1 MTKQIQ
7 KLLGIGVFI
16 IFAVI
21 IMGFDQNRLID
32 SRSFAA
38 VLSGTAILTL
48 SQFYKKI
55 KVRQIIVFARWNAF
69 FSGLLITL
77 LMFLTRIT
85 DPEMISR
92 GGSSMVAFIP
102 VIYGSV
108 LFLIFDWLSDQSFIV
123 RERTHKFALHNSND
137 ANDTNVT
144 TDTTQAPALSIQ
156 QASEVFT
163 AHGFSPREVHVA
175 LKIIDNCTNK
185 SIATQLYI
193 SEATVKKHIQN
204 MFRKCGA
211 EDRAAFMDLYKIWT
225 AEYFKSESQ

>member
-1 MTKQIQ
+1 MIQ

-38 VLSGTAILTL
+38 VVSGTAILTL

-55 KVRQIIVFARWNAF
+55 KIRQIIFFARWNAF

-77 LMFLTRIT
+77 LTFLTRIT
-85 DPEMISR
+85 DPELLS
-92 GGSSMVAFIP
+92 GSGSSIVAFVP

-108 LFLIFDWLSDQSFIV
+108 LFLIFDWLSDQSFNV
-123 RERTHKFALHNSND
+123 HETTNKHASHDSND
-137 ANDTNVT
+137 ANVTNIT

-156 QASEVFT
+156 QASEVL
-163 AHGFSPREVHVA
+163 AVHGFSPREVHVA

-211 EDRAAFMDLYKIWT
+211 EDRAAFIDLYKIWT
-225 AEYFKSESQ
+225 AEYFKSVSQ

>member
-1 MTKQIQ
+1 MIQ

-32 SRSFAA
+32 SHSLAA

-48 SQFYKKI
+48 SQLYKKF

-77 LMFLTRIT
+77 LTFLTRIT
-85 DPEMISR
+85 APESLSR
-92 GGSSMVAFIP
+92 GGSSMVAFVP

-108 LFLIFDWLSDQSFIV
+108 LFLIFDWLSDQSKH
-123 RERTHKFALHNSND
+123 TSHDSND
-137 ANDTNVT
+137 AYVT
-144 TDTTQAPALSIQ
+144 TETTQASSLSIQ
-156 QASEVFT
+156 QATEVL
-163 AHGFSPREVHVA
+163 AVHGFSPREVHVA

-211 EDRAAFMDLYKIWT
+211 EDRAAFIDLYKIWT
-225 AEYFKSESQ
+225 AEYFKSVSQ